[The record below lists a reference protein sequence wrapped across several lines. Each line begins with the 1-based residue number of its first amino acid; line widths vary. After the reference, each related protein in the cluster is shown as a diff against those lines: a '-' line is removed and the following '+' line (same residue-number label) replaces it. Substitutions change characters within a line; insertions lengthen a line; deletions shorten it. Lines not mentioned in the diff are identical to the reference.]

1 MALNNEQLLAK
12 LVQRRKDIQTLKR
25 RFSLGIEVDFDD
37 EQSMDTAVEN
47 AKRYRQG
54 EEAQRNCLSKLLS
67 CIFTPL
73 SQCLGFGLH
82 ETVIWKRIKATTEEI
97 QKLQQKEYKCASVYV
112 TFETEQGQRT
122 ALEALNASELE
133 VITNTAMNLDSSVLF
148 QGRVL
153 RVEEACEPNA
163 VRWADLDYFTLSI
176 YLRQLIMLGITIG
189 LVLLSAFI
197 LFISRLRVGTIFFSI
212 ILSTFNSII
221 PIVVRL
227 LVSYEKH
234 YDEGSMQKSLYVKIT
249 VFRWVNTA
257 IITRVI
263 TPLLVTIGQEK
274 IDLINTVNAM
284 MISEMIV
291 SPLLR
296 YLDFMTIINRHYFA
310 PRAKT
315 EEELFSC
322 FSGGWYNLAER
333 FTDYTKVLLL
343 CTFYS
348 AFYPLMYF
356 LGAGILFA
364 QYWMDKFL
372 LLRSWQK
379 APFVGPETSRFS
391 RTYFNSLAILL
402 GAMSSAYAYFKSPFT
417 MLCSCAENN
426 KECALPDTQ
435 EFTNVELNSGTIIPE
450 VLTSNE
456 GFYFC
461 NQDIDHFPPVPVGQG
476 SDKWMT
482 DSQEQL
488 SRIYG
493 WTCVVLLILYIVVVL
508 GQRTLRAVISL
519 VSGVYEP
526 RGCNQHKDFSSGIG
540 IETFGYIPQL
550 EVPGFSFPLLICNI
564 DDIDVRL
571 IGWKDPNCQNEVDE
585 HRNYDNQNL
594 IFDVPYV
601 ALHRSRNVTVDESNM
616 PRRER
621 KVRPIFSVVKHYP
634 PEWAR
639 RARENHQ
646 S

>member
-1 MALNNEQLLAK
+1 
-12 LVQRRKDIQTLKR
+12 
-25 RFSLGIEVDFDD
+25 
-37 EQSMDTAVEN
+37 
-47 AKRYRQG
+47 
-54 EEAQRNCLSKLLS
+54 
-67 CIFTPL
+67 
-73 SQCLGFGLH
+73 
-82 ETVIWKRIKATTEEI
+82 
-97 QKLQQKEYKCASVYV
+97 
-112 TFETEQGQRT
+112 
-122 ALEALNASELE
+122 
-133 VITNTAMNLDSSVLF
+133 
-148 QGRVL
+148 
-153 RVEEACEPNA
+153 
-163 VRWADLDYFTLSI
+163 
-176 YLRQLIMLGITIG
+176 
-189 LVLLSAFI
+189 
-197 LFISRLRVGTIFFSI
+197 
-212 ILSTFNSII
+212 
-221 PIVVRL
+221 
-227 LVSYEKH
+227 
-234 YDEGSMQKSLYVKIT
+234 
-249 VFRWVNTA
+249 
-257 IITRVI
+257 
-263 TPLLVTIGQEK
+263 
-274 IDLINTVNAM
+274 
-284 MISEMIV
+284 
-291 SPLLR
+291 
-296 YLDFMTIINRHYFA
+296 
-310 PRAKT
+310 
-315 EEELFSC
+315 
-322 FSGGWYNLAER
+322 
-333 FTDYTKVLLL
+333 
-343 CTFYS
+343 
-348 AFYPLMYF
+348 
-356 LGAGILFA
+356 
-364 QYWMDKFL
+364 
-372 LLRSWQK
+372 
-379 APFVGPETSRFS
+379 
-391 RTYFNSLAILL
+391 
-402 GAMSSAYAYFKSPFT
+402 